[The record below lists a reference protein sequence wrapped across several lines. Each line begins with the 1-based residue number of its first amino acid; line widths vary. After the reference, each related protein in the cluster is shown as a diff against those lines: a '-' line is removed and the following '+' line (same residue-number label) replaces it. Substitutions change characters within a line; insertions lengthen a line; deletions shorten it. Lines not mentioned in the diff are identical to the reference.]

1 MPQRADPSPGQTV
14 PGARLVALFD
24 RPWVHRW
31 AYAITFLLGSAVA
44 LTLIICGDVLPGLA
58 RDLICMVSFIPLGFA
73 QIVLSRSIASQ
84 RDALPLFLQ
93 VLLEGRWA
101 RFALTPAYFRFA
113 GSACIGAGVGIGLW
127 RLIHLFASVV
137 ASVWVA
143 VIAGLL
149 VALMVWVWTW
159 FAFPGIEDN

>member
-1 MPQRADPSPGQTV
+1 MESRLPRRNGARP
-14 PGARLVALFD
+14 PGASLIALFD
-24 RPWVHRW
+24 RPWLHRS
-31 AYAITFLLGSAVA
+31 AYAVA
-44 LTLIICGDVLPGLA
+44 LVSGLAVSLTLIVFGDMLPGLA
-58 RDLICMVSFIPLGFA
+58 RDLIAMVSFIPLGFA

-93 VLLEGRWA
+93 VLFEGRWA
-101 RFALTPAYFRFA
+101 RFTLTPAYFRFA
-113 GSACIGAGVGIGLW
+113 GSACIGAGVAFGLW
-127 RLIHLFASVV
+127 RLIHLFAPVV

-149 VALMVWVWTW
+149 VTLVVWVWTW

>member
-1 MPQRADPSPGQTV
+1 V

-24 RPWVHRW
+24 RPWLHRS
-31 AYAITFLLGSAVA
+31 AYAVMFVSGLVVS
-44 LTLIICGDVLPGLA
+44 LTLIVFGDTLPGLA
-58 RDLICMVSFIPLGFA
+58 RDLIVMAGFIPLGFA

-84 RDALPLFLQ
+84 RDALPVFLQ

-101 RFALTPAYFRFA
+101 CFGLTPAYFRFG
-113 GSACIGAGVGIGLW
+113 GSACIGAGVGFGLW
-127 RLIHLFASVV
+127 RLVHLFASVV

-149 VALMVWVWTW
+149 VALAVWVWTW